1 MSTGLL
7 IGSIVAAVFVVIAA
21 ASAAA
26 ETAMTRISRARA
38 NGFDHE
44 AHPGAAALVEVL
56 GERAG
61 AARER
66 DALRMAEDEA
76 EAAMAGEAEVEALRG
91 TLAALRSEL
100 AEAHLEIDKLQ
111 KLVAIAAEAEEP
123 AEAEEG
129 VAALA
134 SAFGFA
140 EGEEDADEAADRV
153 EEIRPATAERPA
165 TASRRS
171 GRSAAT

>member
-56 GERAG
+56 GER
-61 AARER
+61 ET
-66 DALRMAEDEA
+66 
-76 EAAMAGEAEVEALRG
+76 
-91 TLAALRSEL
+91 TLAPLLLSRVALFML
-100 AEAHLEIDKLQ
+100 FVLI
-111 KLVAIAAEAEEP
+111 AIAPDACSP
-123 AEAEEG
+123 AAPLPLGERAPRL
-129 VAALA
+129 AL
-134 SAFGFA
+134 
-140 EGEEDADEAADRV
+140 
-153 EEIRPATAERPA
+153 
-165 TASRRS
+165 
-171 GRSAAT
+171 